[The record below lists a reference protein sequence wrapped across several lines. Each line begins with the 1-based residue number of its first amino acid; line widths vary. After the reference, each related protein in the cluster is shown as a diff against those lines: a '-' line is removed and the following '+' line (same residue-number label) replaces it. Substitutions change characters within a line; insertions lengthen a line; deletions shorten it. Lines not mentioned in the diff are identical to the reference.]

1 MELTDREYEVVTNVY
16 GDETP
21 RDLREIDTDQLVVI
35 HERVSKAVQACYE
48 ETDVDRDSLGILLP
62 LEGKIVQVLHKRI

>member
-1 MELTDREYEVVTNVY
+1 MELTDREHEVVTNVY
-16 GDETP
+16 GEAIP
-21 RDLREIDTDQLVVI
+21 RDLREIDTEQLVAM

-62 LEGKIVQVLHKRI
+62 LEGKIVRVLHARL